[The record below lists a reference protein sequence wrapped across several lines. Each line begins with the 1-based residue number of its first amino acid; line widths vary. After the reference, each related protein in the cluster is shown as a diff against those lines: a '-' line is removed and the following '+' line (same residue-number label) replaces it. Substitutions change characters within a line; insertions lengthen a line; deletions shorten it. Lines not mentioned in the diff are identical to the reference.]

1 VKVLALHAF
10 YRTLGGEDVSHRTE
24 MAFLAKSGVEVR
36 EFTTQN
42 DLLSNMTR
50 RQAVAATIYNRGIR
64 EDLARM
70 CRSFVPELVYVN
82 NTFPGLSASVY
93 GVFLGLGLPVVQVI
107 RNYRQSCLSA
117 SLTRAGGI
125 CTACVGRTLKIPGV
139 VHGCYQSSRS
149 ASLVALGSRLAYDH
163 LQNARNGVSQYI
175 AVSRYVAE
183 TLVAEGI
190 SGDRIVVRP
199 NLVWPSP
206 PLRFEEPRG
215 PRVALFTGRPTADK
229 GFDVLMSAAKHLVNR
244 DILIRTIGEA
254 PEGPLPANVEYVG
267 MESSEQVLVH
277 MSRADVVVVPSV
289 WPEPFGRVV
298 IESLAAGTP
307 VIVTDAGGLKEFGIH
322 RPAVSVVETGS
333 EAALSRALDQVIKKD
348 ERIMSICRATF
359 ERHYGAEAWLS
370 QTLDVFDS
378 VG

>member
-24 MAFLAKSGVEVR
+24 MAFLAESGVEVQ
-36 EFTTQN
+36 EFTVRN
-42 DLLSNMTR
+42 DLLDNLTR
-50 RQAVAATIYNRGIR
+50 RQAAGAAIYSRSIRG
-64 EDLARM
+64 DLARM
-70 CRSFVPELVYVN
+70 CRSYAPDLVYVN

-93 GVFLGLGLPVVQVI
+93 SVFLDQGLPVVQVI

-117 SLTRAGGI
+117 NLTREGSI
-125 CTACVGRTLKIPGV
+125 CNACVGRRLKIPGV

-149 ASLVALGSRLAYDH
+149 ASMVALGSRLAHNYF
-163 LQNARNGVSQYI
+163 QNVRNGVSKYV

-190 SGDRIVVRP
+190 SSDRIVVRP

-206 PLRFEEPRG
+206 PLQFEEPSG
-215 PRVALFTGRPTADK
+215 TRVALFAGRPTADK
-229 GFDVLMSAAKHLVNR
+229 GFNVLMSAAEQLVSE
-244 DILIRTIGEA
+244 DVVIWMIGEA
-254 PEGPLPANVEYVG
+254 PEHPLPANVEYKG
-267 MESSEQVLVH
+267 SQSSEQVLAQ

-307 VIVTDAGGLKEFGIH
+307 VIVSDAGGLKEFGIH
-322 RPAVSVVETGS
+322 RPAVSIVETGS
-333 EAALSRALDQVIKKD
+333 ETALSRALREVIKKD
-348 ERIMSICRATF
+348 ERIVSLCRTTF
-359 ERHYGAEAWLS
+359 ERHYGAPIWLS
-370 QTLDVFDS
+370 QTLAVFDS
-378 VG
+378 VL